1 MAKKGTGLI
10 LDIAVPQEDA
20 LKVAQVE
27 AVRKI
32 LENLGG
38 ASTKADKAL
47 MKEVQLLIKGLIPIE
62 DEGE

>member
-1 MAKKGTGLI
+1 LAKKGTGLI

>member
-1 MAKKGTGLI
+1 LAKKGTGLI

-32 LENLGG
+32 LENIGG